1 MNNLKSSIFNINL
14 DVDEQHYIYNTS
26 SNTLIQVDKDLL
38 DFMDNDEIAFLILIA
53 KSKNY
58 HLYIM

>member
-26 SNTLIQVDKDLL
+26 SNTLIQCI
-38 DFMDNDEIAFLILIA
+38 F
-53 KSKNY
+53 
-58 HLYIM
+58 HLSSALFPGIQST